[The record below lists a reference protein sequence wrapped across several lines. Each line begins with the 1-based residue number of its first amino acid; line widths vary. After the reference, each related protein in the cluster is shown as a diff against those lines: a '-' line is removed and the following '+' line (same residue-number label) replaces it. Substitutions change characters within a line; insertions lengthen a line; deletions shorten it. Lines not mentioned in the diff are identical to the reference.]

1 MHSNF
6 AEETSLRLQI
16 KELADVQSRNREQLK
31 LNRSLSSRE
40 RMEARLE
47 AIKQKECQLL
57 ESAIASNELM
67 ISDLE

>member
-47 AIKQKECQLL
+47 AIKQKVQDDEWGAGFSVD
-57 ESAIASNELM
+57 EDDE
-67 ISDLE
+67 